1 MPQMTPTCIGII
13 ILFRYSL
20 KMLNKIQKS
29 GLLIVEIIL
38 FIISIKILNK
48 MKKLLTFSIML
59 LAGQMA
65 ATAQTKLQVIHNC
78 ADAAADSVD
87 VYLGSTL
94 LLDNF
99 AFRTAT
105 PFIDAPTGLPLTI
118 GVAPKNSTSVA
129 DTFFNVTVTLDATK
143 KYIVV
148 ANGIESATGY
158 TPGTA
163 AVPFRLSVYDMARQ
177 TASTAGNTDILVVH
191 GSTDAPTVDVKAGT
205 STLVDN
211 IAFGQFCSTG
221 YLSVPESDVVLDVT
235 TSDGATI
242 VKRYSAPLATLNLG
256 DSAITVLASGFLD
269 STVNSNGKS
278 FGLWVALAKGE
289 GLIPLPSLALPT
301 SVNNVAASN
310 NIKVYPNPAYNVVT
324 VDADGELDKVTLL
337 DVTGRVLQTI
347 TSVKK
352 ATLDISNLSAGI
364 YIVATESAVG
374 GKNSFMISKK

>member
-1 MPQMTPTCIGII
+1 
-13 ILFRYSL
+13 
-20 KMLNKIQKS
+20 ML
-29 GLLIVEIIL
+29 
-38 FIISIKILNK
+38 
-48 MKKLLTFSIML
+48 M

-65 ATAQTKLQVIHNC
+65 ATAQTTKLQVIHNC

-87 VYLGSTL
+87 VYLGTTK

-105 PFIDAPTGLPLTI
+105 PFIDAPTGVPLLL
-118 GVAPKNSTSVA
+118 GVAPKNSMSVA

-177 TASTAGNTDILVVH
+177 TSTTAGNTDILVVH

-211 IAFGQFCSTG
+211 ISFGQFCSTG
-221 YLSVPESDVVLDVT
+221 YLSVPEADVTLDIT
-235 TSDGATI
+235 TSDGMTT

-269 STVNSNGKS
+269 STMNSNGKA
-278 FGLWVALAKGE
+278 FGLWVALAPG
-289 GLIPLPSLALPT
+289 GNLIPLPSVSLTT
-301 SVNNVAASN
+301 SVNNVGAVN
-310 NIKVYPNPAYNVVT
+310 NTKVFPNPASNTIT
-324 VDADGELDKVTLL
+324 VAADAVLDRVTLL
-337 DVTGRVLQTI
+337 DLTGRVLKTA
-347 TSVKK
+347 TAVKTT
-352 ATLDISNLSAGI
+352 TLDISDLAAGM
-364 YIVATESAVG
+364 YIIATESAVN
-374 GKNSFMISKK
+374 GKQSFKVTKQ